1 MMTHQR
7 SQTAFR
13 LVVGWRNLG
22 AAEAGE
28 EAFLFG
34 AEEAFAHVPEDLAV
48 RRFSKGGDTVV
59 RQVKGWKMQSIYTAK
74 PAAAVR

>member
-1 MMTHQR
+1 MMTHHR

-13 LVVGWRNLG
+13 LGVGWRNLG

-34 AEEAFAHVPEDLAV
+34 AQHAFAHVPENLAV
-48 RRFSKGGDTVV
+48 RLFSKGGDTVV
-59 RQVKGWKMQSIYTAK
+59 KQVKGWKMNTIYTAK
-74 PAAAVR
+74 PAPAIR